1 MAGSIKKVG
10 TKYRVT
16 FELGKDLNGKRL
28 RDYATVNS
36 EAEARKLLAEFEYNQ
51 NRNLLVQSNAMS
63 LIEFLNIWMNNYVKY
78 NCEETTTYGY
88 KNILNKHISHFF
100 GGIELQKLQ
109 LGHIQQY
116 YKHLMD
122 EKNLSPNTVHK
133 HHALLRKALDYGLKQ
148 QLVYRN
154 VADAV
159 ALPKRKRYEGKS
171 YTKEQLI
178 ELLEKVK
185 DTKLEVPIYLAV
197 YLGLRREE
205 IIGLKWKYVDFESR
219 TLHIYEVRT
228 SAGKAIITKAPKTE
242 KSRRSLH
249 INDDLYS
256 LLKMHK
262 VKQEELRNMLGSA
275 YDNAGYVY
283 SHENGKPYRVN
294 SVTEQ
299 FKTFLEK
306 QQLPKIRLHDLRHS
320 FASVLYNE
328 GMDLKSISEALGHSD
343 IGTTNKIYTHRFDKT
358 HKNTINTMGQALKG
372 NLHEGVKPTN

>member
-16 FELGKDLNGKRL
+16 FELGKDLNGKRQ

-36 EAEARKLLAEFEYNQ
+36 EAEAKKLLAEFEYNQ

-63 LIEFLNIWMNNYVKY
+63 LIEFLNLWMDNYVKY

-100 GGIELQKLQ
+100 GGVELQKLQ
-109 LGHIQQY
+109 SGHIQQY

-133 HHALLRKALDYGLKQ
+133 HHALIRKALDYGLKQ

-178 ELLEKVK
+178 ELLKKVK
-185 DTKLEVPIYLAV
+185 GTKLEVPIYLAV

-205 IIGLKWKYVDFESR
+205 IIGLKWKYVDFESQ

-249 INDDLYS
+249 INDELYS

-283 SHENGKPYRVN
+283 SHDNGKPYRVN

-320 FASVLYNE
+320 FASVLYNQ
-328 GMDLKSISEALGHSD
+328 GMDLKAISEALGHSD

-358 HKNTINTMGQALKG
+358 HKNTINAMSQALKG
-372 NLHEGVKPTN
+372 EFT